1 MEERSFGK
9 AGRPAKGRRPVKAGS
24 STMEAAWVPLTER
37 RTANRRRALEAGKLG
52 SAFDKPGDCTVTDL
66 SGSGANVLVKV
77 DVNYIP
83 KKVLLIL
90 LRKRVAYTATVAWR
104 KADRIG
110 LKFVREHDLQNPT
123 TPELEALGRY
133 CAAQHATI

>member
-1 MEERSFGK
+1 M
-9 AGRPAKGRRPVKAGS
+9 
-24 STMEAAWVPLTER
+24 PLTER
-37 RTANRRRALEAGKLG
+37 RTANRRRALEAAKLG

-66 SGSGANVLVKV
+66 SDSGANVLVKV

-133 CAAQHATI
+133 CTAQHAASI